1 MSLVSLV
8 SAIVGGR
15 DQVLLSA
22 LLESGVLVKIEAP
35 SQQKMSFLYVLHR
48 QRIACMFPFFL
59 LVAICFLDVSFLVPR
74 QHQTAC

>member
-35 SQQKMSFLYVLHR
+35 SQ
-48 QRIACMFPFFL
+48 
-59 LVAICFLDVSFLVPR
+59 
-74 QHQTAC
+74 